1 MFLGWK
7 ICLAGCVVAALA
19 VSLAVSKFVTRFKR
33 DRNKRRALAACEGK
47 ADTIFVML
55 VSYKDAGSAAQTLFS
70 LFSKAVCPLRV
81 YVGLYEFFDD
91 EGEPSRVLRTPAT
104 SAVAVFDAMVKKS
117 AAVAFSMQDHVRVLR
132 APASEFKNAAV
143 AREQV
148 QRFLYRNETFTLCLG
163 RMGCVLLSETW
174 DTYLVSAHGAGALKA
189 KDRAGLSVGMGAS
202 SAVLTTVLENSGV
215 EPSIAR
221 AGTFVGMGD
230 FYGPFPKL
238 LAYRVKHGVST
249 NVPVPALAWSASFSF
264 TRGALPYPGHRDT
277 SLSID
282 TEDMIMTA
290 RLLERGSSMWHAT
303 KEIACNSV
311 TAASGYNGGHG
322 LWQLPVA
329 PQVSPSPRLSLTS
342 RTPFLDR
349 LLGTLGVDVFT
360 QSVTVRA
367 RLGLLPSPNRQAEIH
382 AKIGSAGD
390 LLSLLS
396 RLETKATL
404 RDEEARA

>member
-1 MFLGWK
+1 
-7 ICLAGCVVAALA
+7 
-19 VSLAVSKFVTRFKR
+19 
-33 DRNKRRALAACEGK
+33 
-47 ADTIFVML
+47 
-55 VSYKDAGSAAQTLFS
+55 
-70 LFSKAVCPLRV
+70 
-81 YVGLYEFFDD
+81 
-91 EGEPSRVLRTPAT
+91 
-104 SAVAVFDAMVKKS
+104 
-117 AAVAFSMQDHVRVLR
+117 
-132 APASEFKNAAV
+132 
-143 AREQV
+143 
-148 QRFLYRNETFTLCLG
+148 
-163 RMGCVLLSETW
+163 
-174 DTYLVSAHGAGALKA
+174 
-189 KDRAGLSVGMGAS
+189 
-202 SAVLTTVLENSGV
+202 
-215 EPSIAR
+215 
-221 AGTFVGMGD
+221 
-230 FYGPFPKL
+230 
-238 LAYRVKHGVST
+238 
-249 NVPVPALAWSASFSF
+249 
-264 TRGALPYPGHRDT
+264 
-277 SLSID
+277 
-282 TEDMIMTA
+282 MIMTA